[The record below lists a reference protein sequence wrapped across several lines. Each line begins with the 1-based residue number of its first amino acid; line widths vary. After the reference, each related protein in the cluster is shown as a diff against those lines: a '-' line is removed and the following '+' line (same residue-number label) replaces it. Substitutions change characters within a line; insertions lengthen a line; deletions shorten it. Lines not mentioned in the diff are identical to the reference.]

1 MLKFGKITNIDYENC
16 KAKVQFD
23 DNKIV
28 SKYLPISVNYSFGDS
43 HTFSFEINTPVFC
56 IMDDN
61 LENGVIG
68 GAIYNKN
75 TLPKGAAKNK
85 FSHEFSDGT
94 RIEYN
99 KESHELNITGS
110 GLKVIFHGGVNSG
123 MVKAPVLKT
132 ESEKDKA
139 IIDTILT
146 VLNGASIPEPGSGS
160 PSALQ
165 IALKSAL
172 TGKSSGV
179 WTGLENDK
187 IKH

>member
-28 SKYLPISVNYSFGDS
+28 SKYLPISVNVSFGDS
-43 HTFSFEINTPVFC
+43 HTFSYEINTPVFC

-75 TLPKGAAKNK
+75 TLPKGAAVNI

-99 KESHELNITGS
+99 KESHELNIS
-110 GLKVIFHGGVNSG
+110 GEDLKVIFHGGENSG
-123 MVKAPVLKT
+123 MVKAPVLQE

-139 IIDTILT
+139 IIDAILT
-146 VLNGASIPEPGSGS
+146 VLNGAPILEPGNMA

-165 IALKSAL
+165 IALVSAL
-172 TGKSSGV
+172 TGLISGV

-187 IKH
+187 ITH